1 MMKTVKGK
9 VIAGTVAVTL
19 FAGAGAAFG
28 ASDAGLNLKNW
39 YNAQFTSSSGE
50 VNKQVADYA
59 GSKVDGLT
67 TEYNKIKSDAGDKI
81 EDKGDFVTGVASENI
96 EDRSKEH
103 IESIK
108 TEKAHIETYLA
119 GQFDSLSTFTQGLID
134 EAGKQALAYA
144 DQDLTKY
151 TGDAGKAAVEKVN
164 TDVKAATALAV
175 KDLKG
180 TIDWAKSDLQTKLDK
195 ERDLTV
201 VEIKGM
207 IDAKIVELRGEITK
221 KTTALVKE
229 QEKIIT
235 MTAKSLQIAGID
247 ELDTLVSGMNK

>member
-19 FAGAGAAFG
+19 FAGVGAAFG

-39 YNAQFTSSSGE
+39 YKTQFTSSSGE

-67 TEYNKIKSDAGDKI
+67 KEYNTIKTDAGASI
-81 EDKGDFVTGVASENI
+81 NEKGGFVTEVASGNI
-96 EDRSKEH
+96 DDRSREH
-103 IESIK
+103 IDSIK
-108 TEKAHIETYLA
+108 EEKAHIETYLA
-119 GQFDSLSTFTQGLID
+119 GQFDSLSTYTQGLIN
-134 EAGKQALAYA
+134 EAGKEALKYA
-144 DQDLTKY
+144 NNDLAQY
-151 TGDAGKAAVEKVN
+151 TDKAGKAAVEKVN

-175 KDLKG
+175 KDLKD
-180 TIDWAKSDLQTKLDK
+180 TIYWAKSDLQTKLDK

-235 MTAKSLQIAGID
+235 MTAKGLQIAGLK
-247 ELDTLVSGMNK
+247 ELDDLVSGMNN